1 MKNKALKITITDG
14 DDGSSPGTF
23 RKVSRRRSIVA
34 VALFARVFGDDVS
47 SPSYFPSWL
56 YDIKENALK
65 CAENDLSQHNQL
77 TTVISI
83 N

>member
-1 MKNKALKITITDG
+1 QQNASGLPLFGMQSTCIRYEGASTLARIAMHILCNG

-47 SPSYFPSWL
+47 SPWHA
-56 YDIKENALK
+56 KG
-65 CAENDLSQHNQL
+65 
-77 TTVISI
+77 
-83 N
+83 